1 MRERQIFKGRMT
13 ENFPELKKDMSL
25 QTEEVHHILSKINK
39 NNIIFNMTSISL
51 GLSFSLCFL
60 FLLILLLGFNNL
72 SLDSSIYRIKELN
85 RKDKGITQWNKNKV
99 EENNKDKYE
108 ISEIENN
115 ETIKMV
121 NIRKIVFL

>member
-1 MRERQIFKGRMT
+1 MT

>member
-1 MRERQIFKGRMT
+1 MREKQIFKGRMT

-51 GLSFSLCFL
+51 GLPFSLCFL

-72 SLDSSIYRIKELN
+72 SLDSSIYRMKELN